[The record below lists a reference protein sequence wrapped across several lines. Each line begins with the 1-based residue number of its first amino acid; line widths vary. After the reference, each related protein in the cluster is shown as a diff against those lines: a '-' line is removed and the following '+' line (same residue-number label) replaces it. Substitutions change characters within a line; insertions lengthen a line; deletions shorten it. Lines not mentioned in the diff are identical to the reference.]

1 MPAIAAKFTTGPA
14 RELLLDPG
22 MQPSPASEDPG
33 LEGPDYVALV
43 IEWNDDEAVTLLTD
57 GLVAE
62 PQRPGG
68 RIRTIATVLGALGAL
83 MLAAWGIRR
92 LRAA

>member
-1 MPAIAAKFTTGPA
+1 
-14 RELLLDPG
+14 LLLTAG
-22 MQPSPASEDPG
+22 MQHSYPGQEVPG

-43 IEWNDDEAVTLLTD
+43 IEWNDDDAATLITEEI
-57 GLVAE
+57 GPAPERRTTV
-62 PQRPGG
+62 
-68 RIRTIATVLGALGAL
+68 RTIAAVVGALGAL